1 MIYKRMIPLILLF
14 GIGLLAFA
22 QEFVPH
28 PVSGIFREEMT
39 TWFRIIGGFA
49 LFVGAYSLLHMHV
62 TRIRRKMPG
71 WGYSAFVF
79 LGAAGMIVAGLWNGG
94 AGPLAPEPQGVKT
107 SFDWG
112 YEYIQVPCSAT
123 IFSILAFFMASAA
136 FRTFRARNVGAA
148 LLLSAAVIVM
158 FGRVPVSETI
168 ARALFDNPLGWW
180 LFGRDFPQVFA
191 RAADLLM
198 EYPNLAAQR
207 GVLLGISLGLISQS
221 IRILFGIERSYLGGS
236 DE

>member
-1 MIYKRMIPLILLF
+1 MIYKRLIPFILLF
-14 GIGLLAFA
+14 GIGVLAFA

-28 PVSGIFREEMT
+28 PLSGQFREEMT

-49 LFVGAYSLLHMHV
+49 LFLGAYSLLHMHV

-71 WGYSAFVF
+71 WGYSVFVF
-79 LGAAGMIVAGLWNGG
+79 LGAAGMILVGLWNGG
-94 AGPLAPEPQGVKT
+94 EGPLAPEPQDRMT
-107 SFDWG
+107 AFEWG

-136 FRTFRARNVGAA
+136 FRTFRARNLGAA
-148 LLLSAAVIVM
+148 LLLTAAIIVM
-158 FGRVPVSETI
+158 FGRVPISETV
-168 ARALFDNPLGWW
+168 GTW
-180 LFGRDFPQVFA
+180 FGCPQFFSKATDV
-191 RAADLLM
+191 LM

-207 GVLLGISLGLISQS
+207 GVMLGISLGVISQS
-221 IRILFGIERSYLGGS
+221 VRILFGIERSYLGGS